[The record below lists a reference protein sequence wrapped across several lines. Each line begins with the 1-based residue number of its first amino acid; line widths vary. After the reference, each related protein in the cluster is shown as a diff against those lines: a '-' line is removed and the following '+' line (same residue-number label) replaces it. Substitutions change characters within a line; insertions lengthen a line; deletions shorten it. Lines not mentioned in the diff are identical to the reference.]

1 MSIKLAIL
9 KSGETIIAD
18 IKELVSDEKKCG
30 YVFEDPQIISIKRE
44 MLLVE
49 NEEDPNVNRGEI
61 QVSLSPWIVLT
72 AEKQILISPDYI
84 VTIVDPVESVKQ
96 MYEEKVNV

>member
-18 IKELVSDEKKCG
+18 IMELVSEEKPCG
-30 YVFEDPQIISIKRE
+30 YILNNPQSIAIKRE
-44 MLLVE
+44 TLLFE
-49 NEEDPNVNRGEI
+49 SQEESNVSRGEI
-61 QVSLSPWIVLT
+61 KVSLSPWIILT
-72 AEKQILISPDYI
+72 NETQIHIPLDYI

>member
-30 YVFEDPQIISIKRE
+30 YIFENPQTISIKKE
-44 MLLVE
+44 MLWNE
-49 NEEDPNVNRGEI
+49 NEEEPVSRGEI
-61 QVSLSPWIVLT
+61 KVSLSPWIVLT
-72 AEKQILISPDYI
+72 SENQMLVSPDSI